1 MLEFYE
7 IVNRYKLDVIW
18 SDGDWEVLD
27 IYWNFINFIVW
38 LYNDRLLDIFF
49 LNLKKV
55 RWSWL
60 FKIIF
65 IFFRRERFVLRCS
78 YRKFLKVVG

>member
-65 IFFRRERFVLRCS
+65 IFCRRERFVLRCS
-78 YRKFLKVVG
+78 YRKCLNF

>member
-78 YRKFLKVVG
+78 YRKCLNF

>member
-49 LNLKKV
+49 LN
-55 RWSWL
+55 
-60 FKIIF
+60 
-65 IFFRRERFVLRCS
+65 
-78 YRKFLKVVG
+78 